1 MTRICREL
9 ALICKACAERH
20 VHVVERGDEIIV
32 YADLMKDVFN
42 TIMKRVVESHVAKCA
57 SELAAAAN
65 LKAEQRGWRSV
76 DNKMRFF
83 YVVK

>member
-1 MTRICREL
+1 MICREL
-9 ALICKACAERH
+9 ALICKACAERY
-20 VHVVERGDEIIV
+20 VHVVERDGEIVV
-32 YADLMKDVFN
+32 YADLMAELFSNAV
-42 TIMKRVVESHVAKCA
+42 MRRVVESHVAKCA

-65 LKAEQRGWRSV
+65 LKAEARGWRDV